1 MKKISLLAAT
11 AILFTAAAETIQLE
25 ILNNNGFE
33 KTTAKGAIRDWTYN
47 PYSKRFN
54 GGGSFTSVPNGYKGK
69 AAKLKCSEGQ
79 RIYLYNSKPIQV
91 KEGKDTLIVSFWCKG
106 KGNLQILLYGYNAA
120 NKNIGGW
127 NGAKMMI
134 DAKEWK
140 KYTWTIP
147 LKTTG
152 KDITQIRIAPTIV
165 GETDLEIDEAEFSIE
180 RKID

>member
-1 MKKISLLAAT
+1 
-11 AILFTAAAETIQLE
+11 
-25 ILNNNGFE
+25 
-33 KTTAKGAIRDWTYN
+33 
-47 PYSKRFN
+47 
-54 GGGSFTSVPNGYKGK
+54 
-69 AAKLKCSEGQ
+69 
-79 RIYLYNSKPIQV
+79 
-91 KEGKDTLIVSFWCKG
+91 
-106 KGNLQILLYGYNAA
+106 
-120 NKNIGGW
+120 
-127 NGAKMMI
+127 MMI